1 MSTIL
6 YRINYV
12 SVLSFSIAHFYCKT
26 YSFTLW
32 DNPENNMAFQVL
44 KDYKVLGRVVFF
56 VQLSSF
62 SPDPF
67 LPRKRQMF
75 IGKPWII
82 NYEWSQFTDFSA
94 AEGAA

>member
-67 LPRKRQMF
+67 LRIFLPLREQPR
-75 IGKPWII
+75 ILA
-82 NYEWSQFTDFSA
+82 SA
-94 AEGAA
+94 N